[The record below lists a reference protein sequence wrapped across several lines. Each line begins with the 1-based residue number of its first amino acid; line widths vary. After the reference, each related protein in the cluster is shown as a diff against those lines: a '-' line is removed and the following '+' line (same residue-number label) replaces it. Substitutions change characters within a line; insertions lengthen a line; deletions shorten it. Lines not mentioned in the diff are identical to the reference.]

1 MRSAG
6 MNLDSPENRR
16 AGILTNALLIAA
28 VCLLALIR
36 DPWALDS
43 GKVPRLLALYII
55 LAGFFVLMFVPAL
68 RKCLDWS
75 AARHKVLLAFAAYS
89 AAVWVSLFQ
98 AGNVSAGL
106 IDACRSSATFLVLG
120 LAVVCFR
127 SFGGW
132 RESVAKA
139 GIVAAICA
147 GILGEYQ
154 IAVLSTQDFP
164 SRLAMERI
172 TGLMGN
178 VNLFAGYLMLLL
190 PICILGS
197 AILRGWWKILGLV
210 CAIHTACLLIVLQTR
225 SAWLGGALSLAVFVL
240 IPSIKPK
247 AFGWGIRLRRA
258 VPIGFAIVIL
268 GLGLFFYLAPPDN
281 PFAYRARAAF
291 SSNIGVADGGR
302 QMIWTET
309 LQIGLRHF
317 PLGVGAGNFALK
329 LHSTPGGGGGVDFS
343 KIDREWNQPHN
354 DFLWVFAEKGVLGLL
369 AFLLIFFWAF
379 AAGLRSIGR
388 ARSPSVAWAACAAM
402 AGLSAYLVDSF
413 FSFPLD
419 RVNHQVLL
427 ALLLAMLVADDRNAE
442 SEECEIPNRVPRASF
457 AVSMLV
463 VGLLI
468 AAGLTISIASLR
480 QEWLVAEAREA
491 MRRSNWA
498 LMQSRS
504 RMAATPLRTLDTYSV
519 PVAFLEG
526 FALMKMGYD
535 DKAIDCFRKARREN
549 PDKFYILNNLGILL
563 NDRGDYDEAT
573 ALFIQAINLYPER
586 TEALHNLSIT
596 LFDQK
601 RFEEA
606 ADILLEL
613 PLEKRD
619 SNIASALA
627 NAIRE
632 RNKAR
637 LLTPEPEEEDNHNT
651 LWDKGSEIFSW

>member
-1 MRSAG
+1 MRLAG
-6 MNLDSPENRR
+6 MNCDSPENRR

-55 LAGFFVLMFVPAL
+55 LAAFFVLMFVPAL

-147 GILGEYQ
+147 GILGDYQ
-154 IAVLSTQDFP
+154 AAHAHPTFP
-164 SRLAMERI
+164 SRYAMQGI

-197 AILRGWWKILGLV
+197 AILRGWWKIIGVV
-210 CAIHTACLLIVLQTR
+210 CALHTAYLLILLQTR
-225 SAWLGGALSLAVFVL
+225 SAWLGSAFCVAVFVSVACL
-240 IPSIKPK
+240 RPA
-247 AFGWGIRLRRA
+247 AFGWGPRLRSWIA
-258 VPIGFAIVIL
+258 VSVAIVALAL
-268 GLGLFFYLAPPDN
+268 GVFFFFASPDN
-281 PFAYRARAAF
+281 RFVSRARAAF
-291 SSNIGVADGGR
+291 SNNIGVADGGR
-302 QMIWTET
+302 QMIWAET

-329 LHSTPGGGGGVDFS
+329 LHSTPGGGGVDFS

-379 AAGLRSIGR
+379 AAGLRSIR
-388 ARSPSVAWAACAAM
+388 HARSPSVAWAACAAM

-442 SEECEIPNRVPRASF
+442 SEECEISNRVPRASF

-491 MRRSNWA
+491 MRRSDWA

-586 TEALHNLSIT
+586 TEALHNLSVT

-606 ADILLEL
+606 ADVLLEL

-637 LLTPEPEEEDNHNT
+637 LLTPEPEEEDEQNT